1 MRDDLVLWNG
11 EATAL
16 GEWTSAAADGSST
29 ALSAEPGPRGA
40 ALRIDFNLVGPTS
53 WIIARHECAAVLP
66 AHYVVVLR
74 VRGDAP
80 ANQLQFKLVDPSG
93 ANVWWW
99 RRPDFAFPHEA
110 EALVLRKASL
120 EFAWG
125 PKSGGEPERIGAVEI
140 ALAAGPGGSGTVWIE
155 ELRIEPRDPAAA
167 LPRIHAVCASSCI
180 ACHEPERVLDD
191 DEDTNWSPDSTDAH
205 PCIQLDL
212 GRSCEWGGLVV
223 DFAGS
228 AGAPASRLLVSD
240 DGDRWKLLAED
251 PGGTGSRRWL
261 RTSDGEG
268 RFARI
273 EFPPGSAPADA
284 ASAGA
289 APAVVRVGVV
299 PLELTVS
306 PARYIAA
313 VARKERRG
321 LFPRHLLNE
330 QAYWAVVGADGDEH
344 KGLLSED
351 GALEIDAEAFSIEPF
366 LWTDGRLVTW
376 ADVERRVALADGYL
390 PIPSVEWEI
399 AGLRLRITA
408 CAAGAP
414 GSSTLVGR
422 YEIES
427 TGSASRSVRLFL
439 AVRPFQVNPAW
450 QSLNLVGG
458 VAPIVCIERSGDTV
472 RVNDARTVFSVS
484 QPDAFGA
491 ARSEDGLRALL
502 TGCMPAR
509 ERVDDPVGFAEGV
522 LAYDM
527 ELAAG
532 ARGSVTIAVPFHV
545 AAPEPPSGL
554 GCPEATAWA
563 DARLAETIAHWRTR
577 LARVPIGLPP
587 CAEPF
592 SASLRASLAWILV
605 NREGPRIQPGPRC
618 YRRSWIRDGTLTG
631 TALTEMG
638 FADEARAFLRWYAPY
653 QLDDGR
659 VPCAVDRHG
668 IDPVAEHDSHG
679 QLIWGVVE
687 IFRLTGDRAF
697 LLELWPHVLRAVDAI
712 AALRAQRTGDQFRGQ
727 ACFGLLPE
735 SISHE
740 GYSSRPVHAYWDDF
754 FAVRGLGDAAYA
766 AAAIGDTEASQRIG
780 ALRDAMRSDL
790 HASIVRTIADH
801 GIDFLPG
808 SVELG
813 DFDPTSSAI
822 ALDPG
827 GEGARLPP
835 AALARTFERYWEEFE
850 CRRRGDTTADAYTAY
865 EVRNAPALVLLGQ
878 RQRAVELLQWLIDD
892 QRPPA
897 WHQWPEVS
905 TRDPRAP
912 RFLGD
917 LPHGWIASSFVLA
930 VRRMLA
936 YERADDGALV
946 LAAGVPTAWV
956 REAPGVRVRALPTH
970 VGALDYT
977 MCAEGEDRVRVTLGG
992 AVRCPSAGIVVE
1004 SPLAQPIRRVVVD
1017 GCQQPATDPQRVTL
1031 RSIPRELILDYRP

>member
-11 EATAL
+11 ESTVL
-16 GEWTSAAADGSST
+16 SQWTSTAADGST
-29 ALSAEPGPRGA
+29 VALSAEPGAHGA
-40 ALRIDFNLVGPTS
+40 ALRIDFTLVGPTS
-53 WIIARHECAAVLP
+53 WVIARRECAAELP
-66 AHYVVVLR
+66 AHYAVVLR
-74 VRGDAP
+74 LRGDAP
-80 ANQLQFKLVDPSG
+80 ANQLQFKLVDPGG

-99 RRPDFAFPHEA
+99 RRPEFAFPHSVET
-110 EALVLRKASL
+110 LVLRKASL

-125 PKSGGEPERIGAVEI
+125 PASGGEPERIGAVEI
-140 ALAAGPGGSGTVWIE
+140 GLAAGPGGSGTVGIE
-155 ELRIEPRDPAAA
+155 ELRIEPRDPAVA
-167 LPRIHAVCASSCI
+167 LPRASAVSASSCI
-180 ACHEPERVLDD
+180 RGHEPERVLDD
-191 DEDTNWSPDSTDAH
+191 DEETHWKPDAADVH
-205 PCIQLDL
+205 PWIQLDL

-223 DFAGS
+223 DHAGT
-228 AGAPASRLLVSD
+228 ADALAPNARLLASD
-240 DGDRWKLLAED
+240 DGEQWTLLLDA
-251 PGGTGSRRWL
+251 PGAAGLRQWL
-261 RTSDGEG
+261 RTSEGEG

-273 EFPPGSAPADA
+273 EFSSGDA
-284 ASAGA
+284 L
-289 APAVVRVGVV
+289 AVVRVRVV
-299 PLELTVS
+299 PLKLAVS

-313 VARKERRG
+313 AARKERRG

-351 GALEIDAEAFSIEPF
+351 GAVEVDAESFSIEPF
-366 LWTDGRLVTW
+366 LWTDGCLVTW

-390 PIPSVEWEI
+390 PIPSVEWEME
-399 AGLRLRITA
+399 GLRLRITA
-408 CAAGAP
+408 FAAGAP
-414 GSSTLVGR
+414 GRSILVGR
-422 YEIES
+422 YQIES
-427 TGSASRSVRLFL
+427 TSAAARTVRLFL
-439 AVRPFQVNPAW
+439 AIRPFQVNPAW

-458 VAPIVCIERSGDTV
+458 VAPVVRIERAGHTV
-472 RVNDARTVFSVS
+472 KVNNARTVIAITR
-484 QPDAFGA
+484 PDAFGA
-491 ARSEDGLRALL
+491 ARSEEGLRTL
-502 TGCMPAR
+502 TEGQVPR
-509 ERVDDPVGFAEGV
+509 SQRIDDPVGFAAGV

-527 ELAAG
+527 VLASG
-532 ARGSVTIAVPFHV
+532 GTDTVAVALPWH
-545 AAPEPPSGL
+545 AAAAEPDAGL
-554 GCPEATAWA
+554 GRMEAAAWA
-563 DARLAETIAHWRTR
+563 EARLADTVSHWRTR
-577 LARVPIGLPP
+577 LAPVPIELPR

-592 SASLRASLAWILV
+592 SASLRASLSWILV

-631 TALTEMG
+631 TALAEMG
-638 FADEARAFLRWYAPY
+638 FADETRAFLRWYAPY
-653 QLDDGR
+653 QLEDGR

-687 IFRLTGDRAF
+687 VFRLTGDRAF
-697 LLELWPHVLRAVDAI
+697 LVELWPHVLRAVDAI
-712 AALRAQRTGDQFRGQ
+712 AALRAQRTADRFRGQ

-766 AAAIGDTEASQRIG
+766 AAALGDTEASERIG
-780 ALRDAMRSDL
+780 ALRDAMRHDL

-801 GIDFLPG
+801 RIDFLPG

-813 DFDPTSSAI
+813 DFDPTSTAI

-850 CRRRGDTTADAYTAY
+850 LRRRGENPAEAYSAY

-878 RQRAVELLQWLIDD
+878 KARAVDLLQWLIDD
-892 QRPPA
+892 QRPPP

-917 LPHGWIASSFVLA
+917 LPHGWIASSFVRT
-930 VRRMLA
+930 VRRMLV

-946 LAAGVPTAWV
+946 LAAGVPAAWV
-956 REAPGVRVRALPTH
+956 REAPGVRVRGLPTH
-970 VGALDYT
+970 AGPLDYT
-977 MCAEGEDRVRVTLGG
+977 MCAEGDDRVRVTLGG
-992 AVRCPSAGIVVE
+992 AVRCPAAGIVVE
-1004 SPLAQPIRRVVVD
+1004 SPLERPIRRVVVD
-1017 GCQQPATDPQRVTL
+1017 GRQQPATDSQRVTL
-1031 RSIPRELILDYRP
+1031 RSMAADVILDY